1 MGIRITYDTT
11 YIDACGVAASSYT
24 GDLNPNNVQNDQ
36 VNRPWRATG
45 KASEYIRF
53 DFTSA
58 RSFNVCGIF
67 GHNFTAGATVTLA
80 WSTDDASWT
89 DVGAFTILT
98 DSDSVVLKRLVLYF
112 AAASK
117 RYWRISIADAA
128 NPNGYVEIGRVIL
141 GAYYEPTRNYADD
154 YAIEYTDP
162 SEEARTAGRDP
173 IYRQMT
179 MYRRATVRFPRMNET
194 QRLKFQTIFLKVGNT
209 RPMLVTFD
217 PAATDL
223 QMDSMYCSFLTPM
236 RLISPVEG
244 QWDALDLV
252 FEERT

>member
-1 MGIRITYDTT
+1 MSIRITYDTA
-11 YIDACGVAASSYT
+11 YIDGSTVTASSYT
-24 GDLNPNNVQNDQ
+24 GDLAPGNVINDQ
-36 VNRPWRATG
+36 VNRPWRSTG
-45 KASEYIRF
+45 VNTQWIKF

-67 GHNFTAGATVTLA
+67 GHNFTAAATATLA

-89 DVGAFTILT
+89 DVGNFTILAN
-98 DSDSVVLKRLVLYF
+98 SDAVVLSRLVMYF
-112 AAASK
+112 SAASK
-117 RYWRISIADAA
+117 RYWRISID
-128 NPNGYVEIGRVIL
+128 NPTHPGTYLEIGRVIL
-141 GAYYEPTRNYADD
+141 GTYYEPARNYADD
-154 YAIEYTDP
+154 YAIEHIDP

-179 MYRRATVRFPRMNET
+179 IYRRATVRFPRMTET

-209 RPMLVTFD
+209 RPMLVSFD
-217 PAATDL
+217 PAATDP
-223 QMDSMYCSFLTPM
+223 QVDSMYCSFLTPM
-236 RLISPVEG
+236 RLISPVDG